1 MSSLNNFFC
10 IVLLAVKL
18 SLRYLHFVTK
28 AIAKDVLDDTTHLRD
43 GVAMVPAIKTWT
55 LCRNFLLAGNTIPPC
70 RDLLS
75 WIALSQEHRVAVG
88 NDLLQDAGESKRVR
102 RTLSRR
108 VEKRVSTIQDVA
120 SPASPIDNTYLYDS
134 TPTVSDINSCTIPQ
148 LRNGTKL
155 RCGQT

>member
-1 MSSLNNFFC
+1 MSSLRNFFC
-10 IVLLAVKL
+10 IVLLAVSFL
-18 SLRYLHFVTK
+18 SDRRSRRHYPSEG
-28 AIAKDVLDDTTHLRD
+28 R
-43 GVAMVPAIKTWT
+43 
-55 LCRNFLLAGNTIPPC
+55 CRNGTCNQDLDVMKKFFRNTIPPC

-148 LRNGTKL
+148 LKNGTKL